1 MSCNGQTE
9 WQMRAFEDLLK
20 APLRNGI
27 YKKKEFH
34 GRGAKIVNMG
44 ELFAYPRMSASV
56 EMKRVELTEKELQ
69 RSTLESRD
77 LVFARRS
84 LTAEGAGKCS
94 IVLAVEE
101 PTTFESSIIRA
112 RLDQDIAD
120 PEFYFYVF
128 NSPLGK
134 YLLGTI
140 LRQVA
145 VAGITG
151 GDLAK
156 LEVPVPPIETQ
167 EKIAS
172 ILRMI
177 DNKIELNHQLNQTLE
192 QMAQAIFKSW
202 FVDFEPVKA
211 KIAALDAGGTD
222 EDALLAAM
230 QVISGKDADQLA
242 QMQAE
247 QPEQYAE
254 LRATAELFP
263 SAMQDS
269 ELGEIPEGWMAPK
282 FDELVT
288 AKQGKYLAK
297 DKMAESQSDDNPIP
311 VWGGNGILGYTK
323 EASYQN
329 PIVLMTCR
337 GSNCGLIRHTASGA
351 WVSNNSFGCIPKMG
365 STWFLLNYFQA
376 SSFDDCVSG
385 SAQPQ
390 ITYSALKS
398 KHLSYAVD
406 PAVCRRY
413 SDLIAPLYKQLL
425 QNMEENSVLE
435 RLRDTLLPKLL
446 SGELSIHQVME
457 DAKNE

>member
-1 MSCNGQTE
+1 
-9 WQMRAFEDLLK
+9 
-20 APLRNGI
+20 
-27 YKKKEFH
+27 
-34 GRGAKIVNMG
+34 
-44 ELFAYPRMSASV
+44 MSAELISSQLADFLSFKNGKSSPDRNDEAENPV
-56 EMKRVELTEKELQ
+56 YGSNGLIGYADEVNAGQQTIIIGRVGSYCGSIHYSHQQCWVTDNAIACSSKSPKDSLFWYYYLIHANLNQ
-69 RSTLESRD
+69 FRSGSGQPLLNQSTLNSIPCHVPKDED
-77 LVFARRS
+77 TRS
-84 LTAEGAGKCS
+84 LIG
-94 IVLAVEE
+94 
-101 PTTFESSIIRA
+101 
-112 RLDQDIAD
+112 
-120 PEFYFYVF
+120 EFLSEFD
-128 NSPLGK
+128 K
-134 YLLGTI
+134 
-140 LRQVA
+140 
-145 VAGITG
+145 
-151 GDLAK
+151 
-156 LEVPVPPIETQ
+156 
-167 EKIAS
+167 KIQ
-172 ILRMI
+172 
-177 DNKIELNHQLNQTLE
+177 LNHQINQTLE

-211 KIAALDAGGTD
+211 KIAALEAGGSE

-230 QVISGKDADQLA
+230 QAISGKDADQLA
-242 QMQAE
+242 RMQAE

-263 SAMQDS
+263 STMQDS

-365 STWFLLNYFQA
+365 STWFLLTYFQA

-425 QNMEENSVLE
+425 HNMEENSVLE